1 MNLWSNIMN
10 EEEKY
15 KQEVENCI
23 KAEMQTF
30 YPEEYKRIY
39 KDENINDS
47 LEELKLDLDFANKKI
62 KELEIEE
69 NIFNGISSEL
79 YAKQRQVDNLKYSIY
94 EADLVISELL
104 KLNLDIN
111 KKLEELKTNLGLFTK
126 I

>member
-1 MNLWSNIMN
+1 MNLWSNTMN

-15 KQEVENCI
+15 NQEVENCI

-39 KDENINDS
+39 KDENVNDS

-79 YAKQRQVDNLKYSIY
+79 YAKERQVDNLKYSIY

-111 KKLEELKTNLGLFTK
+111 KKLEELKINLGLFAK

>member
-1 MNLWSNIMN
+1 MNK
-10 EEEKY
+10 EEKY
-15 KQEVENCI
+15 NQEVENCI
-23 KAEMQTF
+23 KSEMETF

-111 KKLEELKTNLGLFTK
+111 KKLEELKINLALFAK
-126 I
+126 N

>member
-1 MNLWSNIMN
+1 MNK
-10 EEEKY
+10 EEKY
-15 KQEVENCI
+15 NQEVENCI
-23 KAEMQTF
+23 KSEMETF

-39 KDENINDS
+39 KDKNANDS
-47 LEELKLDLDFANKKI
+47 LEELKADLDFANRKI

-79 YAKQRQVDNLKYSIY
+79 YAKQQQVDNLKYSIY

-104 KLNLDIN
+104 KSNLDIN
-111 KKLEELKTNLGLFTK
+111 RKLEELKINLALFTK